1 MKGGAKT
8 YCDRLDLTI
17 DYTNGSPEDIFSVM
31 CRKQAIDYSDE
42 NFGLTDRD
50 EVFSDVINY
59 RLGRKGK
66 QTTATLTIPV
76 FGELEVKE
84 ELILKGNRGFTSA
97 TDSMKKD
104 GSVIDYKS
112 KTLRNAYCVDVLLNC
127 ISRLLSSF
135 FFVFFS

>member
-17 DYTNGSPEDIFSVM
+17 DYTNASTDDIFSVM

-42 NFGLTDRD
+42 NFALADRD

-59 RLGRKGK
+59 RLGRKGR

-76 FGELEVKE
+76 FGQLEIGE
-84 ELILKGNRGFTSA
+84 ELVLKGNRGFTSKVE
-97 TDSMKKD
+97 SLKKD
-104 GSVIDYKS
+104 GSVFS
-112 KTLRNAYCVDVLLNC
+112 LQLLKT
-127 ISRLLSSF
+127 
-135 FFVFFS
+135 